1 MGIRGRRDP
10 RTAGSSSLATRSSPD
25 RSDEPT
31 CRVVTWRRSSDR
43 FETSSSAFL
52 TERRSI
58 QATASLRRLVRSVV
72 RTRSFADDQLDPADS
87 NPVTVARH
95 GTLLDARTIQE
106 RAVGAIEI
114 DDLDF
119 RCAGSEP
126 AVNARHERR
135 VDNEV
140 GAGCAS
146 GGSHASRKYPEGQ
159 GRIRPF
165 GSLQNPHRFTTLR
178 LNGCYGGA
186 TGVLRVLRS
195 APGVLR
201 SAPGCW

>member
-1 MGIRGRRDP
+1 MGILGRRDP
-10 RTAGSSSLATRSSPD
+10 RNAGSSSLATRSSPD
-25 RSDEPT
+25 RSDELT
-31 CRVVTWRRSSDR
+31 SQEVTWRRSSAR
-43 FETSSSAFL
+43 SATSSSAFL
-52 TERRSI
+52 TERRST
-58 QATASLRRLVRSVV
+58 QGTASLRRLVRSVV

-95 GTLLDARTIQE
+95 GTILDARTIEE

-114 DDLDF
+114 HDLYF
-119 RCAGSEP
+119 RCAGRQP
-126 AVNARHERR
+126 AVNAGHERR

-165 GSLQNPHRFTTLR
+165 GSLQYPHRFTTLR
-178 LNGCYGGA
+178 LNGVLRGA
-186 TGVLRVLRS
+186 TGCWVQHPSSTRV
-195 APGVLR
+195 APE
-201 SAPGCW
+201 